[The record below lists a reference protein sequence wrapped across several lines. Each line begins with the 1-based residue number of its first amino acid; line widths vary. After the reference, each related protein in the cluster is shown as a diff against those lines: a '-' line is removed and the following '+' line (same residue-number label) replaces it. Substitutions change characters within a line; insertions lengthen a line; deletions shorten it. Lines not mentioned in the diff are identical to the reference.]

1 MKQNFFTF
9 FAAAVLLLGMG
20 ACTDKTD
27 SPATSNQQKLEKS
40 LIGLW

>member
-1 MKQNFFTF
+1 MKQNFFIF

-27 SPATSNQQKLEKS
+27 SPATANYD
-40 LIGLW
+40 